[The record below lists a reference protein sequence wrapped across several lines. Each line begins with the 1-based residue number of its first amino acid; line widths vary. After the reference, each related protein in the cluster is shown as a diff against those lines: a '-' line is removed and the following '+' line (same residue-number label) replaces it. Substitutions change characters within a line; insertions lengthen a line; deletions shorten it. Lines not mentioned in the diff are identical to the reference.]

1 MSITRTALLVGAA
14 AVCFPVAAHAQDG
27 DAPDETSGT
36 IAEDDP
42 QTIGVRTI
50 IVTAQRREESLQDVP
65 LAISALDAQRISES
79 GFNDVEDLSSA
90 VPNLNIS
97 ALWGTSSPKVFMRG
111 IGNNNFNQTA
121 ESKVAIYLDQVYL
134 SAPSGQLFQMY
145 DLERIEILR
154 GPQGTLYGK
163 NATGGAISVYSQL
176 PGDLFEGYAKAGYG
190 NWNAFDIE
198 GAMTVPMGET
208 LSMRVAGTYQRRD
221 GYITDLGTGQDVNN
235 LDQWAAR
242 AIMRWQPS
250 PDVDIR
256 LNVHG
261 GSSNTTH
268 NNSVHRGIFDPAQL
282 ALGNTV
288 KLPGN
293 AIVAGQGV
301 DIFGYRDPN
310 PDPYVNTYEGP
321 TFANIDLFGVSLV
334 GDFTFGSGYTLTS
347 VTGYETSQRHVLQEG
362 NGAPSTIF
370 TIDWGPSDFE
380 SISQELRLAS
390 PSGDA
395 FSWVLGGFI
404 FHERGDVDNFY
415 DLTDASFALGGIEA
429 FDQFYVQ
436 TTDTY
441 AAFAQVELEVTER
454 LNLSLG
460 GRINHEKR
468 DLDHSS
474 FGTDQNGNNLLP
486 GPLFDISLEESWT
499 EWSGRAALSYD
510 FSDDIMG
517 FVSVNRGFTSGGF
530 NTGAF
535 NDPVGALR
543 IYDPEIVIS
552 YETGLRTTILDNRV
566 QFNVTGFIYDYS
578 DLQVFTFTAGG
589 LQFIE
594 NASDA
599 SIMGLEFDLQALV
612 TENFEV
618 GGSLGILDSEYKNF
632 NRTNTGTTEDL
643 SGNRLIGAP
652 NSQFNLY
659 GRYTLPTSVGDF
671 VLRGD
676 FTYTGNRYYDERELV
691 ELSSEG
697 ATVNLDARLAWT
709 STDEVIEVAVWAKNL
724 TNEVNIIDV
733 VEVGLFGYQNVWYNT
748 PRTYGL
754 SVGYRF

>member
-1 MSITRTALLVGAA
+1 MSIIRAAFLAGTTMAFMPLTAY
-14 AVCFPVAAHAQDG
+14 AQAGGTAGPATEADQ
-27 DAPDETSGT
+27 ATETGG
-36 IAEDDP
+36 IRP
-42 QTIGVRTI
+42 I

-65 LAISALDAQRISES
+65 LAISALDAQRITES
-79 GFNDVEDLSSA
+79 GFDDVEDLSSA

-145 DLERIEILR
+145 DLERIEVLR

-163 NATGGAISVYSQL
+163 NATGGAISVYSKL
-176 PGDLFEGYAKAGYG
+176 PGDYLEGYVRAGYG
-190 NWNAFDIE
+190 NYDAFETE
-198 GAMTVPMGET
+198 GAVTVPMGDT
-208 LSMRVAGTYQRRD
+208 LSMRVAGTYQKRD
-221 GYITDLGTGQDVNN
+221 GYVTDLGTGTKVNN
-235 LDQWAAR
+235 IDQWAAR
-242 AIMRWQPS
+242 GILRWQPS
-250 PDVDIR
+250 SDVDIR

-261 GSSNTTH
+261 GGSDTTH

-321 TFANIDLFGVSLV
+321 TFAKIDLFGVSLV
-334 GDFTFGSGYTLTS
+334 GDFTFGDGYTVTS

-370 TIDWGPSDFE
+370 TINWGPSDFE
-380 SISQELRLAS
+380 SISQELRLSS
-390 PSGDA
+390 PSDDA
-395 FSWVLGGFI
+395 FSWVIGGFL
-404 FHERGDVDNFY
+404 FHERGEVHNFY
-415 DLTDASFALGGIEA
+415 NLADASFALGGLEA
-429 FDQFYVQ
+429 FDQYYVQ
-436 TTDTY
+436 STDTF
-441 AAFAQVELEVTER
+441 AAFAQAELEITDR
-454 LNLSLG
+454 LNLTVG

-474 FGTDQNGNNLLP
+474 FGTDRNGNNLLP
-486 GPLFDISLEESWT
+486 GPLFDINLQESWT

-510 FSDDIMG
+510 FTDDVMG
-517 FVSVNRGFTSGGF
+517 FVSINRGFTSGGF

-535 NDPVGALR
+535 NDPVGALK

-552 YETGLRTTILDNRV
+552 YEAGLRTSLANNRV
-566 QFNVTGFIYDYS
+566 QFNVTSFLYDYS

-599 SIMGLEFDLQALV
+599 SIKGLEFELQALV
-612 TENFEV
+612 TDNFEI
-618 GGSLGILDSEYKNF
+618 GGSLGLLDSEYKNF
-632 NRTNTGTTEDL
+632 SRTNAGVTEDL

-652 NSQFNLY
+652 NTQFNLY
-659 GRYTLPTSVGDF
+659 GRYTIPTSIGDF

-709 STDEVIEVAVWAKNL
+709 SKDEAIEVALWAKNL
-724 TNEVNIIDV
+724 TDEVNIIDV